1 MDLKLKDKVVAITGG
16 GGGIGSALI
25 NTFLEEGAIVV
36 ALDKDEEKG
45 EKIKE
50 QIEERSNRMLYMV
63 VDVADSLAIE
73 KAFNTIEE
81 RFSGLDILVNN
92 AGVFSC
98 TPILNITPSS
108 WDETMKVN
116 LRSVMCCSQ
125 QAIRIMQKKGS
136 GRIINIASMGGQT
149 GGIFAGAD
157 YSASKAGI
165 ISLTKS
171 FAKNFGKFGITVN
184 CVNPGPL
191 ETDMTKEWPEE
202 VLNGL
207 RQSMLIRQ
215 DRLGL
220 PEEVANVVVF
230 LSSERAALIHGA
242 QIDANG
248 GIHIG

>member
-1 MDLKLKDKVVAITGG
+1 MPYLIA
-16 GGGIGSALI
+16 GS
-25 NTFLEEGAIVV
+25 
-36 ALDKDEEKG
+36 
-45 EKIKE
+45 
-50 QIEERSNRMLYMV
+50 
-63 VDVADSLAIE
+63 
-73 KAFNTIEE
+73 
-81 RFSGLDILVNN
+81 
-92 AGVFSC
+92 
-98 TPILNITPSS
+98 
-108 WDETMKVN
+108 
-116 LRSVMCCSQ
+116 
-125 QAIRIMQKKGS
+125 
-136 GRIINIASMGGQT
+136 INIASMGGQT

-242 QIDANG
+242 
-248 GIHIG
+248 